1 MKMNKFL
8 SLSSILLFINF
19 AQSQSGKF
27 YEFYPDSKNPSSI
40 IDGIE
45 EYRRWNFFTT
55 ENYTV
60 YTNDGKHSFEDFIKP
75 NEFEII
81 NSSSFEN
88 GVGYYMGFDYEYF
101 FQFRLIDDI
110 THEFPYFGIVKNL
123 IINDSTITFSSFISY
138 KNDNEKIRTNNM
150 SVRFNYNTKKLEL
163 LYVLE
168 NETYSITKLEEYQI
182 DSFESYII
190 EDKLKK
196 CKKKPFWN
204 R

>member
-123 IINDSTITFSSFISY
+123 IIHDSTITFSSFISY
-138 KNDNEKIRTNNM
+138 KNDNEKTHFQFLRKGYFYLDTKSTSDRLIFNRTVTLKDTWAKEQKNN
-150 SVRFNYNTKKLEL
+150 
-163 LYVLE
+163 
-168 NETYSITKLEEYQI
+168 Q
-182 DSFESYII
+182 
-190 EDKLKK
+190 
-196 CKKKPFWN
+196 
-204 R
+204 